1 MAKHTVV
8 TMPGDGI
15 GNQVLPEA
23 VRLLKAVGFDAEY
36 IHADIG
42 WDCWCREGNALP
54 EHTVEL
60 LAKHKLGLFGAI
72 TSKPKKQAEAE
83 LKPELRGKGCSYFS
97 PIVTMRQ
104 RFHLDTCI
112 RPCISFPG
120 NPLNFIRKKPNGGFE
135 EPLVNV
141 VVFRQNTE
149 GLYAGVE
156 WSNPPEQVRA
166 ALATHSKFKPFAGV
180 AGADLAI
187 SVRIITRAAA
197 RKICAAAFEWAK
209 KYGYKSVTI
218 CEKPNVLRETSGMM
232 EEEAKNVAKGY
243 PGIALS
249 STNID
254 AQTMWL
260 TKNPED
266 YGVVVASNLFGDVI
280 SDAFAGL
287 IGGLGFAASGNIGD
301 EVAVFEPTHG
311 SAPKYAELVP
321 PIVNPIAMFLS
332 AVMML
337 EHVGEVEKARDI
349 RDAIAA
355 VVREGRVR
363 TYDMMRIPGG
373 AKAIVHG
380 AASTVE
386 MTNAVIAELGRKHAS
401 GASIDHELAGTGD
414 HRGR

>member
-1 MAKHTVV
+1 MPGHIIV

-23 VRLLKAVGFDAEY
+23 IRVLKAVDFDADY

-42 WDCWCREGNALP
+42 WECWCNEGNALP
-54 EHTVEL
+54 ERTIDL
-60 LAKHKLGLFGAI
+60 LRKHKLGLFGAI
-72 TSKPKKQAEAE
+72 TSKPKKEADAE
-83 LKPELRGKGCSYFS
+83 LKPELRGKGYSYFS
-97 PIVTMRQ
+97 PIVSMRQ
-104 RFHLDTCI
+104 IFNLDVCM
-112 RPCISFPG
+112 RPCIGFPG
-120 NPLNFIRKKPNGGFE
+120 NPLNFIRKKPAGGFD
-135 EPLVNV
+135 EPQVNV

-156 WSNPPEQVRA
+156 WTNPPAQVRD
-166 ALATHSKFKPFAGV
+166 ALASHSKFKPFAGV
-180 AGADLAI
+180 KGEDLAI

-197 RKICAAAFEWAK
+197 TRIITAAFEHAK
-209 KYGYKSVTI
+209 KVGYKSVTI

-232 EEEAKNVAKGY
+232 EETAKQVAKNY
-243 PGIALS
+243 PGIALW

-311 SAPKYAELVP
+311 SAPKYAELNP
-321 PIVNPIAMFLS
+321 PIVNPIAMILS

-337 EHVGEVEKARDI
+337 EHIGETEKANRI
-349 RDAIAA
+349 RKAIAD
-355 VVREGRVR
+355 VVAEGKVR
-363 TYDMMRIPGG
+363 TYDMMRISGG
-373 AKAIVHG
+373 AKSISQG
-380 AASTVE
+380 AASTVQMADE
-386 MTNAVIAELGRKHAS
+386 ILRKLESAQ
-401 GASIDHELAGTGD
+401 ATTA
-414 HRGR
+414 

>member
-1 MAKHTVV
+1 MAQYTIV

-23 VRLLKAVGFDAEY
+23 LRLLKAVGFDAQY
-36 IHADIG
+36 MHADIG
-42 WDCWCREGNALP
+42 WECWRREGNALP
-54 EHTVEL
+54 ERTIEL
-60 LAKHKLGLFGAI
+60 LARHKLGLFGAI
-72 TSKPKKQAEAE
+72 TSKPKKEAEAE
-83 LKPELRGKGCSYFS
+83 LKPELKGRGYSYFS

-120 NPLNFIRKKPNGGFE
+120 NPLNFIRKRSDEGFE

-156 WSNPPEQVRA
+156 WTNPPEQVRA
-166 ALATHSKFKPFAGV
+166 ALTTHPKFNPFMATPGP
-180 AGADLAI
+180 DLAI
-187 SVRIITRAAA
+187 SVRIITRNAA
-197 RKICAAAFEWAK
+197 RKISQAAFEWAK

-232 EEEAKNVAKGY
+232 EDECKAVAKEY
-243 PGIALS
+243 PGIALR

-311 SAPKYAELVP
+311 SAPKYAELDP

-332 AVMML
+332 AVMLL
-337 EHVGEVEKARDI
+337 EHIGENEKAGRI

-355 VVREGRVR
+355 VVKEGKVR
-363 TYDMMRIPGG
+363 TYDMLRIPGG
-373 AKAIVHG
+373 AKAIRQG
-380 AASTVE
+380 AASTFQ
-386 MTNAVIAELGRKHAS
+386 MTDAVLAKLKPPANAQTAPEYVV
-401 GASIDHELAGTGD
+401 AGDGN
-414 HRGR
+414 RVR

>member
-1 MAKHTVV
+1 MAKYTVV

-23 VRLLKAVGFDAEY
+23 LRILNVVGFDAEY
-36 IHADIG
+36 VHADIG
-42 WDCWCREGNALP
+42 WECWRNEGNALP
-54 EHTVEL
+54 QRTVDL
-60 LAKHKLGLFGAI
+60 LARHKLGLFGAI
-72 TSKPKKQAEAE
+72 TSKPKKEADAE
-83 LKPELRGKGCSYFS
+83 LNPELKGKGYSYFS

-104 RFHLDTCI
+104 KFNLDTCI
-112 RPCISFPG
+112 RPCISVPG
-120 NPLNFIRKKPNGGFE
+120 NPLNFIRKRPDGGFE

-156 WSNPPEQVRA
+156 WTNPSEQVRA
-166 ALATHSKFKPFAGV
+166 ALATHPKFKAFASTP
-180 AGADLAI
+180 GADLAI
-187 SVRIITRAAA
+187 SVRIITRKAA
-197 RKICAAAFEWAK
+197 RKICKAAFEWAK

-232 EEEAKNVAKGY
+232 EEEAKAVAKEY
-243 PGIALS
+243 PGIALW

-311 SAPKYAELVP
+311 SAPKYAELNP

-332 AVMML
+332 AVMLL
-337 EHVGEVEKARDI
+337 EHIGENDKAKRI
-349 RDAIAA
+349 RDAINA
-355 VVREGRVR
+355 VVKEGKVR
-363 TYDMMRIPGG
+363 TYDMMRLSGG
-373 AKAIVHG
+373 AKAINQG
-380 AASTVE
+380 AASTIH
-386 MTNAVIAELGRKHAS
+386 MTDAVLAKLGQKAS
-401 GASIDHELAGTGD
+401 LQAASD
-414 HRGR
+414 